1 MCDIKKI
8 IPEKNDIITVTVKE
22 PLSSGELQDLLIK
35 LETVFPNNTV
45 VIMPPSIDIEACD
58 SSDLDEAINKLIE
71 VRDSRAR

>member
-35 LETVFPNNTV
+35 LETAFPNNTV